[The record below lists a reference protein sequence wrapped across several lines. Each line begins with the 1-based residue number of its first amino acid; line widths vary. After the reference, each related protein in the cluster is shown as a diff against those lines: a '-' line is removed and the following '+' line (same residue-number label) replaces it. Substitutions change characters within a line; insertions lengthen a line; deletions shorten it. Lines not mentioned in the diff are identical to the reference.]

1 MKIINALIT
10 IITHAAAFSVIA
22 ILAFTIAT
30 TGDVFAQSKA
40 LVGSWTLD
48 PAKSRFDPGP
58 IPYKS
63 MTLTFSAVDRG
74 LKRDVAGVDADGR
87 PIKGSYMVIPDGKTY
102 PVTGISAYDSS
113 SYTPV
118 GDNTM
123 VYVRQKFGTTV
134 AVGSRVLS
142 KDGKTLIYREK
153 RVDDLGR
160 DKGKALLVFRKS

>member
-1 MKIINALIT
+1 MKLINTLIT
-10 IITHAAAFSVIA
+10 IITHASAVAVAA
-22 ILAFTIAT
+22 ILVFTVAT
-30 TGDVFAQSKA
+30 ANDVFAQSKA

-63 MTLTFSAVDRG
+63 MTLKFSATGRG
-74 LKRDVAGVDADGR
+74 LKNEVAGVYADGQ

-118 GDNTM
+118 GDNTT
-123 VYVRQKFGTTV
+123 VYVRQRFGATV
-134 AVGSRVLS
+134 VVGSRVLS
-142 KDGKTLIYREK
+142 KDGKTLTYSEK
-153 RVDDLGR
+153 AVDDLGR

>member
-1 MKIINALIT
+1 MKIINTFIT
-10 IITHAAAFSVIA
+10 IITHAAAVSVVA
-22 ILAFTIAT
+22 ILAFTLAT

-63 MTLTFSAVDRG
+63 MTLKFSETDRG
-74 LKRDVAGVDADGR
+74 LKSEFAGVDADGQ
-87 PIKGSYMVIPDGKTY
+87 PIKGSYMVVPDGKTY

-118 GDNTM
+118 GDNTT

-134 AVGSRVLS
+134 VVGSRVLS
-142 KDGKTLIYREK
+142 KDGKTLIYSEK
-153 RVDDLGR
+153 SVDDLGR
-160 DKGKALLVFRKS
+160 DKGKGLLVFRKS